1 MGVKMGLCFWRSD
14 TDTDTDTD
22 TVPVVTEPAEL
33 SRDQLC
39 HELRNALAG
48 IQYERK
54 QIAKSLI
61 TIQTHMARI
70 EAALR

>member
-1 MGVKMGLCFWRSD
+1 MIPAWWRRLRNG
-14 TDTDTDTD
+14 
-22 TVPVVTEPAEL
+22 TESVEL
-33 SRDQLC
+33 SLPRDQLC

>member
-1 MGVKMGLCFWRSD
+1 MIPAWWRRRLRNG
-14 TDTDTDTD
+14 
-22 TVPVVTEPAEL
+22 TESAEP
-33 SRDQLC
+33 SMDRDSIC
-39 HELRNALAG
+39 HEIRNALAG

>member
-1 MGVKMGLCFWRSD
+1 MRWWSWRIAS
-14 TDTDTDTD
+14 
-22 TVPVVTEPAEL
+22 PVTESAEL
-33 SRDQLC
+33 SLPPRDQLC
-39 HELRNALAG
+39 HEIRNALAG

>member
-1 MGVKMGLCFWRSD
+1 MIPAWWRRRLRNG
-14 TDTDTDTD
+14 
-22 TVPVVTEPAEL
+22 TESAEL
-33 SRDQLC
+33 SLPRDQLC
-39 HELRNALAG
+39 HEIRNALAG

>member
-1 MGVKMGLCFWRSD
+1 MIPAWWRRRLRNG
-14 TDTDTDTD
+14 
-22 TVPVVTEPAEL
+22 TESAEL
-33 SRDQLC
+33 SLPPRDQLC
-39 HELRNALAG
+39 HEIRNALAG

>member
-1 MGVKMGLCFWRSD
+1 MIPAWWRRRLRNG
-14 TDTDTDTD
+14 
-22 TVPVVTEPAEL
+22 TESAEL
-33 SRDQLC
+33 SSPRDQLC
-39 HELRNALAG
+39 HEIRNALAG

>member
-1 MGVKMGLCFWRSD
+1 MIPYWWRRRLRNG
-14 TDTDTDTD
+14 
-22 TVPVVTEPAEL
+22 TESAEL
-33 SRDQLC
+33 SSPRDQLC
-39 HELRNALAG
+39 HEIRNVLAG

>member
-1 MGVKMGLCFWRSD
+1 MIPAWWRRRLQNG
-14 TDTDTDTD
+14 
-22 TVPVVTEPAEL
+22 TESAEL
-33 SRDQLC
+33 SLDRDAIC

>member
-1 MGVKMGLCFWRSD
+1 
-14 TDTDTDTD
+14 
-22 TVPVVTEPAEL
+22 L
-33 SRDQLC
+33 SLPRDQLC
-39 HELRNALAG
+39 HEIRNALAG

>member
-1 MGVKMGLCFWRSD
+1 MIPAWWRRRLRNG
-14 TDTDTDTD
+14 
-22 TVPVVTEPAEL
+22 TESAEL
-33 SRDQLC
+33 SLPRDQLC

>member
-1 MGVKMGLCFWRSD
+1 MIPAWWRRRLRNG
-14 TDTDTDTD
+14 
-22 TVPVVTEPAEL
+22 TESAEL

-39 HELRNALAG
+39 HEIRNALAG